1 MCGGHACQR
10 TSISG
15 HPAFA
20 PRPHRVSV
28 VFWIVWCGGQ
38 QACQRATAGFRTQA
52 TSGRAT
58 GQAGPDVAGHSFRP
72 PAMARVGRGA
82 SHTMLPQ
89 DFWRKTIKDVEYFT
103 FSELEMQ
110 YKYPL
115 FDYLMKLYLSRKY
128 IENKSD

>member
-1 MCGGHACQR
+1 MRWPAGLSKGH
-10 TSISG
+10 T
-15 HPAFA
+15 
-20 PRPHRVSV
+20 
-28 VFWIVWCGGQ
+28 
-38 QACQRATAGFRTQA
+38 GFRTQA